1 MAQLLSLT
9 NVSKSFF
16 DTKKEIKVLDNITFS
31 IEDDQIIALLGPSG
45 CGKST
50 ILNIIS
56 SLEKPTAGDVHINTK
71 LGYMFQKDALL
82 PWRSVYK
89 NICIGLEI
97 NKKLN
102 DENKKYVDELISKYH
117 LLEFKNS
124 FPNQI
129 SGGMRQRV
137 ALIRTLVLNPNLLLL
152 DEPFSALDAQTK
164 MEVQND
170 VYNIIR
176 QEKKSALI
184 VTHDISEAI
193 ALADK
198 IIILSERPARILNT
212 IEININNLEPNQ
224 RRKDI
229 AFVNYFDLVTKEIKK
244 RE

>member
-1 MAQLLSLT
+1 MTQLLSLT

-16 DTKKEIKVLDNITFS
+16 DIKKEIKVLDNITFS
-31 IEDDQIIALLGPSG
+31 IENNQIIALLGPSG

-56 SLEKPTAGDVHINTK
+56 SLEKPTNGEIKINTK

-97 NKKLN
+97 NKILTI
-102 DENKKYVDELISKYH
+102 ENKKYVDELIHKYH

-137 ALIRTLVLNPNLLLL
+137 ALIRTLVLKPDLLLL

-164 MEVQND
+164 IEVQND
-170 VYNIIR
+170 VYNIIK

-198 IIILSERPARILNT
+198 IIILSERPAKIIKT
-212 IEININNLEPNQ
+212 IEIAINNLEPNE
-224 RRKDI
+224 RRKDVRFI
-229 AFVNYFDLVTKEIKK
+229 NYYDLITKEIKK
-244 RE
+244 G

>member
-31 IEDDQIIALLGPSG
+31 IEDDQIIAFLGPSG

>member
-164 MEVQND
+164 IEVQND
-170 VYNIIR
+170 VYNIIK

-244 RE
+244 RA